1 MALYFL
7 ENAADINGDI
17 SEIRHSSLRLKL
29 QVYTNTKK
37 KNRIMFNNQGSLS
50 NQATVFVF
58 LTTKREVGV
67 KEANK
72 GMGNLDRLCNRS
84 P

>member
-17 SEIRHSSLRLKL
+17 SEIRHSSLSLKL
-29 QVYTNTKK
+29 QVYTNKK
-37 KNRIMFNNQGSLS
+37 KNRITFNNQGSLS
-50 NQATVFVF
+50 NQATGFVF
-58 LTTKREVGV
+58 LTTEREVGV

>member
-1 MALYFL
+1 MALHFL

-29 QVYTNTKK
+29 QVYTNKK
-37 KNRIMFNNQGSLS
+37 KKKSCLTITAAFQIKQL
-50 NQATVFVF
+50 FLFF
-58 LTTKREVGV
+58 LTTERELSV